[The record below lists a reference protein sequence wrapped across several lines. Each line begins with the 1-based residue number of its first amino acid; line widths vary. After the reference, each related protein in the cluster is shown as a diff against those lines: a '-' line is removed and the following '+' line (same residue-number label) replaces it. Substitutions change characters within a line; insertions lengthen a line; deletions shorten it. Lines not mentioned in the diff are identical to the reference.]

1 MKKFFAFLLGVLMLC
16 SAFVM
21 NSCEENDGDDTA
33 ETTKPSVSTIID
45 DVKKTTN
52 DSSDVI
58 DPEETTNDSSDVVD
72 PEETTNGGD
81 VVDPEETTNGGDV
94 VDPEETTNGSSDVV
108 NPDIGGKNVLDGV
121 RYNGETIYVYG
132 WIPSNIAEQVQ
143 EFSSE
148 LGVVEQ
154 NVYKRL
160 DETQKQLNI
169 KVYWK
174 EERGNGSHPEFIQ
187 NAVNANTT
195 GAYDAICAY
204 SQWAAALTT
213 QGVSKNLLQFNTLDF
228 THPAWPKD
236 MVDQLTIFDKLYFCT
251 GDISTNLILMTSVVF
266 VNMDM
271 VSTWKINEKIQQQYG
286 EANIYDLVREGKW
299 TYDAMFKLAEGV
311 WQDTDNTKNRSNGD
325 TYGLGT
331 YSSLLCNFYAGAG
344 WKLLE
349 SDENGIYL
357 SEDYTDVDSIEKL
370 LKDVVK
376 SLYDDGFCRYY
387 SSFEN
392 ARDSFANGLNLFSL
406 APTSHAYVKHY
417 HTDNLK
423 YAALPVPKYDAAQDG
438 YHSYHSNPYTN
449 YVVASGSA
457 NPQIAASFLQGLAQR
472 SYDTT
477 RIAIFEHTMK
487 ARFAQGDS
495 DIAEM
500 WEIIVDSQTFDLG
513 RVFQNSFKRGGA
525 GIILINQ
532 FNERIDGGKT
542 DWENIMNSYQQD
554 LIDMAN
560 ALNALIA
567 TLPGD

>member
-52 DSSDVI
+52 DSS
-58 DPEETTNDSSDVVD
+58 
-72 PEETTNGGD
+72 D

-266 VNMDM
+266 VNTDM
-271 VSTWKINEKIQQQYG
+271 VSTWRINEKIQRLYG
-286 EANIYDLVREGKW
+286 EENIYDLVREGKW
-299 TYDAMFKLAEGV
+299 TYDAMFKLTDGI
-311 WQDTDNTKNRSNGD
+311 WQDNDFSGGSRTAGD

-331 YSSLLCNFYAGAG
+331 YNTLLFNFYAGAG
-344 WKLLE
+344 YTLIE

-357 SEDYTDVDSIEKL
+357 SEDYTDVDAIEKL

-376 SLYDDGFCRYY
+376 PLYDDGFCRSYEN
-387 SSFEN
+387 SSAN

-406 APTSHAYVKHY
+406 APASHAYVKHY

-495 DIAEM
+495 DVAEM
-500 WEIIVDSQTFDLG
+500 WEMVVDSQTFDLG
-513 RVFQNSFKRGGA
+513 RIFAESFRHGGN
-525 GIILINQ
+525 GTILINQ
-532 FNERIDGGKT
+532 FNERIESGKT
-542 DWENIMNSYQQD
+542 GWENIMNSYQQD

>member
-52 DSSDVI
+52 DSSDV
-58 DPEETTNDSSDVVD
+58 VD
-72 PEETTNGGD
+72 PEETTNGGGA
-81 VVDPEETTNGGDV
+81 VD
-94 VDPEETTNGSSDVV
+94 
-108 NPDIGGKNVLDGV
+108 PDIGGKNVLDGV

-143 EFSSE
+143 EFSAE

-160 DETQKQLNI
+160 DETKKQLNI
-169 KVYWK
+169 NVNWK
-174 EERGNGSHPEFIQ
+174 EENHGNTFIQ
-187 NAVNANTT
+187 NAANANQT
-195 GAYDAICAY
+195 GAYDVIACY
-204 SQWAAALTT
+204 SLDAASMTT
-213 QGVSKNLLQFNTLDF
+213 QGICKNLLSFNTMDF
-228 THPAWPKD
+228 TQPCWPSD
-236 MVDQLTIFDKLYFCT
+236 MIDQTTIYNKLYFCT
-251 GDISTNLILMTSVVF
+251 GDISTNLIFMTSVVF

-406 APTSHAYVKHY
+406 APASHAYVKHY

-495 DIAEM
+495 DVAEM
-500 WEIIVDSQTFDLG
+500 WEMVVDSQTFDLG
-513 RVFQNSFKRGGA
+513 RIFAESFRRGGN
-525 GIILINQ
+525 GLYLTNL
-532 FNERIDGGKT
+532 FNAKLEDQRS
-542 DWENIMNSYQQD
+542 DWANVMDSYQQD